1 MEFKEAILDLYNTL
15 SDTVTVDTQKFGVNF
30 KYEELPDVNIK
41 LTFEDM
47 NNNAEVTGAA
57 PEK

>member
-15 SDTVTVDTQKFGVNF
+15 AGTVTVDTEKFGVNF

-47 NNNAEVTGAA
+47 NNNNF
-57 PEK
+57 

>member
-15 SDTVTVDTQKFGVNF
+15 SDTVTVDTEKFGVNF

-47 NNNAEVTGAA
+47 NNNNF
-57 PEK
+57 